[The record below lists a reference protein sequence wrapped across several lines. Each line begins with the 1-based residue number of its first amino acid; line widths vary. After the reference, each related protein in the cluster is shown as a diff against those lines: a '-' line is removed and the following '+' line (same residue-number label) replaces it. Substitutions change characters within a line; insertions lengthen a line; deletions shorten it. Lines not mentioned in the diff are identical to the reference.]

1 MSASSSVHLFLR
13 LGIVHILI
21 HDVLHLC
28 WMPRVWGVQKQ
39 QKKTRHLKDD
49 LSHILYECFSQ
60 HVAGSLTWITTAVST
75 APSPSLSFCSS
86 KVPILFPLTLP
97 FKFSQEE
104 KTSLVFLYDLKKK
117 KKKMQSRMTVSLS
130 LYSNLPKRYFKAL
143 LAEKKMA
150 DTLRRRW
157 GGLFRAPV
165 VTNIAVSTLLF
176 LLLPTLI
183 AIVLSQT
190 NKSKYFF
197 PFLCLWCV
205 DLRRCQR
212 KKEKKREK
220 NTHRHETKTHKKGW
234 RLCPFFDLFRT
245 W

>member
-117 KKKMQSRMTVSLS
+117 KRRCNPGWQSLS
-130 LYSNLPKRYFKAL
+130 R
-143 LAEKKMA
+143 
-150 DTLRRRW
+150 
-157 GGLFRAPV
+157 
-165 VTNIAVSTLLF
+165 STQ
-176 LLLPTLI
+176 I
-183 AIVLSQT
+183 
-190 NKSKYFF
+190 
-197 PFLCLWCV
+197 
-205 DLRRCQR
+205 CQR
-212 KKEKKREK
+212 DISKPCWLKKKWQ
-220 NTHRHETKTHKKGW
+220 T
-234 RLCPFFDLFRT
+234 P
-245 W
+245 

>member
-117 KKKMQSRMTVSLS
+117 KKKDAIQDDSLS
-130 LYSNLPKRYFKAL
+130 LAL
-143 LAEKKMA
+143 LKFAKEIFQSLIGWKKNGRH
-150 DTLRRRW
+150 L
-157 GGLFRAPV
+157 
-165 VTNIAVSTLLF
+165 
-176 LLLPTLI
+176 
-183 AIVLSQT
+183 
-190 NKSKYFF
+190 
-197 PFLCLWCV
+197 
-205 DLRRCQR
+205 
-212 KKEKKREK
+212 KEKVRRAVPCTGSNKHCCFHPPLPPPPL
-220 NTHRHETKTHKKGW
+220 THCYCTIPNK
-234 RLCPFFDLFRT
+234 
-245 W
+245 